1 MNGVNILENLYI
13 PKYQALKPCYVK
25 FEKNMSCC
33 GVICS
38 ECEYYPGQCPGCQAV
53 EGKVFWAEYVGRTVC
68 EKYECCV
75 IQKKLAHCGKC
86 GELPCRRY
94 DLDDPNLSP
103 EENKRIREEN
113 IKLLRSLK

>member
-1 MNGVNILENLYI
+1 MKKTVD
-13 PKYQALKPCYVK
+13 YQKLRGFNYTQPDAA
-25 FEKNMSCC
+25 NDR
-33 GVICS
+33 
-38 ECEYYPGQCPGCQAV
+38 
-53 EGKVFWAEYVGRTVC
+53 VFWAEYVGRTVC

-113 IKLLRSLK
+113 IKLLRSLQ

>member
-1 MNGVNILENLYI
+1 M
-13 PKYQALKPCYVK
+13 
-25 FEKNMSCC
+25 EKNMSCC

-38 ECEYYPGQCPGCQAV
+38 NANTIPASAPAARRSRER
-53 EGKVFWAEYVGRTVC
+53 FSGRSNAGLTVC

-75 IQKKLAHCGKC
+75 IQKKLAHCKC

-103 EENKRIREEN
+103 EEKQTDP
-113 IKLLRSLK
+113 